1 MRAILDTALS
11 KKQLEARIH
20 ELEKQVKLLEE
31 QNRLLLHYRFGAKT
45 ETLSENQLALFD
57 SSATEQQIAGSNQTE
72 SVNIK
77 SHQRKRSPRIG
88 FADDLPKRR
97 FEIDLEAHEKTCECC
112 QSQLTRIG
120 DGTTRKVEFIPAKV
134 HVIEYV

>member
-1 MRAILDTALS
+1 LDTALS

-57 SSATEQQIAGSNQTE
+57 SSATEQQIAGSSQKE
-72 SVNIK
+72 SIK
-77 SHQRKRSPRIG
+77 VTSHQHKRSPA
-88 FADDLPKRR
+88 F
-97 FEIDLEAHEKTCECC
+97 
-112 QSQLTRIG
+112 
-120 DGTTRKVEFIPAKV
+120 V
-134 HVIEYV
+134 